1 MIKRFSISAQSPQQG
16 FEAEE
21 SLSKFAANNLD
32 FSASKSCRYL
42 AHTDDQI
49 IPAVEDSFQQVSR
62 NLTR

>member
-1 MIKRFSISAQSPQQG
+1 MIEHVSISAQSLQQG

-42 AHTDDQI
+42 AHADDQI
-49 IPAVEDSFQQVSR
+49 LPAVEDSFQQVSQTLPR
-62 NLTR
+62 